1 MDLLYML
8 SLYTLIAYASL
19 VGSILVISQFKD
31 KENKV
36 IEEG

>member
-1 MDLLYML
+1 ML